1 MINIALCDDE
11 LNITKELQDIIIQY
25 QKERIEEIHCDIYH
39 QGEELLLADKE
50 YDIMFLDIFMNGI
63 NGIETAKKIR
73 MKDKTVEIIYLTS
86 YSGLTRE
93 ALSVHAFQY
102 LDKPIN
108 KTEIFNQLDELIE
121 RILHKKSIEE
131 TRHHI
136 LEFNVGRTKIRL
148 PVNDIYYFERTER
161 KIKLVTK
168 KGDFIINETI
178 ASIENR
184 VSNYDFVMSHQSFI
198 LNINNIKDYVKGEIV
213 MINDHCLP
221 LAQKRAS
228 DFKRIMRQFLQ
239 NKLKEE

>member
-11 LNITKELQDIIIQY
+11 LSITKELQDIIIRY
-25 QKERIEEIHCDIYH
+25 EKERLEEIHCDSYH
-39 QGEELLLADKE
+39 QGEDLLLADKE
-50 YDIMFLDIFMNGI
+50 YDIIFLDIYMSGI

-73 MKDKTVEIIYLTS
+73 TKDKTVEIIYLTS
-86 YSGLTRE
+86 YTGLTRE

-108 KTEIFNQLDELIE
+108 QTEIFKQLDELIE
-121 RILHKKSIEE
+121 RILHKKIIEE
-131 TRHHI
+131 TRHHL

-148 PVNDIYYFERTER
+148 PVNDIFYFERTDR
-161 KIKLVTK
+161 KIKMVTK
-168 KGDFIINETI
+168 KGEFAINETI

-184 VSNYDFVMSHQSFI
+184 LRNYDFVMSHQSFI

-213 MINDHCLP
+213 MINDDCIP

-239 NKLKEE
+239 NKLKKD